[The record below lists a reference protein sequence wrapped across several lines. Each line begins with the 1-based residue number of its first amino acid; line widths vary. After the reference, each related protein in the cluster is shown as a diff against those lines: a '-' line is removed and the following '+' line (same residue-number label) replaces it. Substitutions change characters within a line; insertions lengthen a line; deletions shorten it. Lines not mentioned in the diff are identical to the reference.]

1 MDATGAIV
9 ILLFVVTIFS
19 ASLGG
24 GGGGLPHGRTV
35 PISSQVDASAL
46 PNPDYSAVFGED
58 ASGRIQNY
66 ILTFQKKVSMYDANL
81 MASSMIKYG
90 QQYNVNPKLIAA
102 LVCRESAYNPFAVS
116 SSGAIGLGQLLP
128 STARSLNV
136 SNPYD
141 IDENL
146 MGTTRYVRLMLDR
159 WKDHPQQVPL
169 ALASYAEGYGAV
181 TRNGG
186 YKESTKRYIED
197 IIRYYWKI

>member
-1 MDATGAIV
+1 MDATAAVV

-24 GGGGLPHGRTV
+24 GGGGLPRGRTV
-35 PISSQVDASAL
+35 PISSHVEAAAL
-46 PNPDYSAVFGED
+46 PNPDYNAIFGED
-58 ASGRIQNY
+58 ASGRIQKY
-66 ILTFQKKVSMYDANL
+66 ILSFSKKVSIWDANL
-81 MASSMIKYG
+81 MASSMVKYG

-128 STARSLNV
+128 STAQSLNV

-159 WKDHPQQVPL
+159 WDGHPQQVPL

>member
-1 MDATGAIV
+1 
-9 ILLFVVTIFS
+9 
-19 ASLGG
+19 
-24 GGGGLPHGRTV
+24 
-35 PISSQVDASAL
+35 
-46 PNPDYSAVFGED
+46 
-58 ASGRIQNY
+58 
-66 ILTFQKKVSMYDANL
+66 
-81 MASSMIKYG
+81 MASSMVKYG

-128 STARSLNV
+128 STAKSLNV
-136 SNPYD
+136 MNPYD

-146 MGTTRYVRLMLDR
+146 MGTTRYVRLMLNR

>member
-1 MDATGAIV
+1 MDAAGAII

-24 GGGGLPHGRTV
+24 GGGGGAPSRSGPVFSHVDETSLP
-35 PISSQVDASAL
+35 D
-46 PNPDYSAVFGED
+46 PNYYSVMGED
-58 ASGRIQNY
+58 LHGRIQTY
-66 ILTFQKKVSMYDANL
+66 ILNFQKKTSMWDANL
-81 MASSMIKYG
+81 MALSMVKYG
-90 QQYNVNPKLIAA
+90 EKYNVNPKLIAA

-128 STARSLNV
+128 STAQSLNV
-136 SNPYD
+136 TNPYD
-141 IDENL
+141 IDQNL

-159 WKDHPQQVPL
+159 WDGNSQQVPL

-186 YKESTKRYIED
+186 YKDSTRRYIKD
-197 IIRYYWKI
+197 IIKYYWKI

>member
-24 GGGGLPHGRTV
+24 GGGGLPHGATV
-35 PISSQVDASAL
+35 PINTRVDAQSL
-46 PNPDYSAVFGED
+46 PNPDYGAVFGED
-58 ASGRIQNY
+58 ASGRIQKY
-66 ILTFQKKVSMYDANL
+66 ILSFQKKVSMYDANL
-81 MASSMIKYG
+81 MASSMVKYG

-128 STARSLNV
+128 STAKDLKV
-136 SNPYD
+136 MNPYD

-146 MGTTRYVRLMLDR
+146 MGTTRYVRLMLNR

>member
-1 MDATGAIV
+1 MDATGAII

-19 ASLGG
+19 ASMQGA
-24 GGGGLPHGRTV
+24 GRRPSGHV
-35 PISSQVDASAL
+35 FMSSPVDISNL
-46 PNPDYSAVFGED
+46 PNPNYGSVIGED
-58 ASGRIQNY
+58 VTGRIQTF
-66 ILTFQKKVSMYDANL
+66 ILGFSKKVSMWDANL
-81 MASSMIKYG
+81 MATSMIKYG
-90 QQYNVNPKLIAA
+90 ERYNVNPKLVCA
-102 LVCRESAYNPFAVS
+102 LVCRESAFNPLAVS

-128 STARSLNV
+128 STAQSLNV

-159 WKDHPQQVPL
+159 WDGHPQQVPL

-186 YKESTKRYIED
+186 YKQATRQYIED
-197 IIRYYWKI
+197 IIKYYWKI